1 MDFPDTSF
9 LCSFYR
15 QQVFTPL
22 AFDYMDKLD
31 QPLSVSSLL
40 LFEFHNSLRL
50 QQRLFKNDR
59 TRGFSRN
66 EAEGMFRGLQSDL
79 RTGLLQLVIVDWTDV
94 HGIAEEL
101 SGKHTLERGHRFADM
116 LHVATALHLGSG
128 GFLSFD
134 DNQRALAMAEGMEIP
149 M

>member
-94 HGIAEEL
+94 HGI
-101 SGKHTLERGHRFADM
+101 GRGVERETHFRTRPPLRRHPTCRYRAASW
-116 LHVATALHLGSG
+116 LR
-128 GFLSFD
+128 GFS
-134 DNQRALAMAEGMEIP
+134 
-149 M
+149 